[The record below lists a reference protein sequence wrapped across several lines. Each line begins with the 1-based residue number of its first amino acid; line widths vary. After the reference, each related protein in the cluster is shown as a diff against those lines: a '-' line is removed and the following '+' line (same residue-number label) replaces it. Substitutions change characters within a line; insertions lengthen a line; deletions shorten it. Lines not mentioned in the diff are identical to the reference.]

1 MTAPRSVAAI
11 ASLVLF
17 CAVAGCTNYYEI
29 PIETPIQPKMDVTP
43 FTRVLVAGFIGGGT
57 DDVDANM
64 ETVRLLRS
72 QLRSKSSLRVI
83 EAEVLQ
89 LEEIARDQVGKSSTG
104 PSGSGGGPGAESG
117 TNGTPQTLAPVPQLP
132 PAGPEVPPQQPP
144 VPPEAPPQPP
154 APAAQDAQDA
164 PRQQPGTPAADADGK
179 IRNEKD
185 LEQFQAI
192 FKDAAFWKKL
202 GQEHENPLIVTG
214 TVLFTNTQA
223 SGFVNTNRE
232 VIDPLGRRVVQPY
245 RVYMERK
252 GFIIEPRF
260 VFIDGRTG
268 EILYT
273 DRFHEEI
280 LYPAQ
285 QNVPALSSYFEL
297 MDRLIPSFLG
307 SLSTQRIRGTRVL
320 LK

>member
-1 MTAPRSVAAI
+1 MIALRNVAAFV
-11 ASLVLF
+11 SLAVLV
-17 CAVAGCTNYYEI
+17 ATAGCTNFYEI
-29 PIETPIQPKMDVTP
+29 PIEIPIQPKMDVTP

-57 DDVDANM
+57 DDVDANL

-72 QLRSKSSLRVI
+72 QLRSKSTLRVI
-83 EAEVLQ
+83 EAEVLP
-89 LEEIARDQVGKSSTG
+89 LEEIARDQAKDGTSAPGAGGGPVAVSVPG
-104 PSGSGGGPGAESG
+104 PSGDSAPPSQPP
-117 TNGTPQTLAPVPQLP
+117 TPNP
-132 PAGPEVPPQQPP
+132 PAVDP
-144 VPPEAPPQPP
+144 VPPLP
-154 APAAQDAQDA
+154 ATEG
-164 PRQQPGTPAADADGK
+164 QQPATPLPADAEAK

-185 LEQFQAI
+185 LERYQAI
-192 FKDAAFWKKL
+192 FNNAAFWKKL
-202 GQEHENPLIVTG
+202 GEEHQNPLIVTG
-214 TVLFTNTQA
+214 TVLFTNTQS
-223 SGFVNTNRE
+223 SGFVTTNRE
-232 VIDPLGRRVVQPY
+232 IIDPLGRRVVQPY

-268 EILYT
+268 SVLYT

-285 QNVPALSSYFEL
+285 QNTPALSSYFEL

-307 SLSTQRIRGTRVL
+307 SLSAQRIRGTRVL

>member
-1 MTAPRSVAAI
+1 MTGPRNVAAV
-11 ASLVLF
+11 ASTLVL
-17 CAVAGCTNYYEI
+17 CAAIGCTNFYEI

-43 FTRVLVAGFIGGGT
+43 FSRVLVAGFISGGT
-57 DDVDANM
+57 DDVDGNL

-72 QLRSKSSLRVI
+72 QLRSKSTLRVI
-83 EAEVLQ
+83 EAEVLP
-89 LEEIARDQVGKSSTG
+89 LADIARDQVKASPASATPAPPEDDRSTPPAAAASPAVN
-104 PSGSGGGPGAESG
+104 PSAPAPEPTAQPPATTPAPAPPAADTGQQPTPAVPGAE
-117 TNGTPQTLAPVPQLP
+117 TA
-132 PAGPEVPPQQPP
+132 
-144 VPPEAPPQPP
+144 
-154 APAAQDAQDA
+154 
-164 PRQQPGTPAADADGK
+164 ADGK

-185 LEQFQAI
+185 LERYQGI
-192 FKDAAFWKKL
+192 FENAAFWKKV
-202 GQEHENPLIVTG
+202 GEEHQNPLIVTG
-214 TVLFTNTQA
+214 TVLFTNTQS

-232 VIDPLGRRVVQPY
+232 IIDPLGRRVVQPY

-260 VFIDGRTG
+260 IFIDGRTG
-268 EILYT
+268 AVLYS

-285 QNVPALSSYFEL
+285 QQTPPLSSYFEL